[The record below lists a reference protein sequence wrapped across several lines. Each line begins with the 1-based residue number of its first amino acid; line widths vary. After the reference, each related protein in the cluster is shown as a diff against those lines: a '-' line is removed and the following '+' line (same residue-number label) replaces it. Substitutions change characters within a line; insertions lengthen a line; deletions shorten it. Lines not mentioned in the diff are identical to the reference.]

1 MRRKCLPAAAATV
14 AALAF
19 AAPSHAS
26 LLPAE
31 QALLGEVNRVRAEH
45 GLTPFRIDPRLE
57 RTARAHSADMIR
69 RDYFNHGAF
78 QSRLLSAGAYGPAFG
93 ENLAWGVGPQAAA
106 AAIVRM
112 WMRSPGHRGNL
123 LRPGFRRIGI
133 AAPRGEFLGWRG
145 ARVVTLDFAGT

>member
-1 MRRKCLPAAAATV
+1 VRRKCLPAAAATA

-19 AAPSHAS
+19 AAPSQAS

-31 QALLGEVNRVRAEH
+31 QSLLGEMNRVRAEH
-45 GLTPFRIDPRLE
+45 GLAPFQIDPALE

-69 RDYFNHGAF
+69 RDYFNHGALK
-78 QSRLLSAGAYGPAFG
+78 SRLQAAGARGPIFG

-106 AAIVRM
+106 AAIVGL
-112 WMRSPGHRGNL
+112 WMGSPGHRRNL
-123 LRPGFRRIGI
+123 LRPGFQRIGV

>member
-1 MRRKCLPAAAATV
+1 MRLKCLPAAAATA

-26 LLPAE
+26 LMPAE
-31 QALLGEVNRVRAEH
+31 QSLLGEMNRVRAEH
-45 GLTPFRIDPRLE
+45 GLAPFQIDPALE

-69 RDYFNHGAF
+69 RDYFNHGALK
-78 QSRLLSAGAYGPAFG
+78 SRLQAAGARGPIFG

-106 AAIVRM
+106 AAIVRL
-112 WMRSPGHRGNL
+112 WMGSPGHRANL
-123 LRPGFRRIGI
+123 LRPGFQRIGI

-145 ARVVTLDFAGT
+145 ARVMTLDFAGT